1 MYLST
6 ITTDFS
12 GNPDVGGMKIN
23 IPEFIEYLVKGWH
36 MIIRKHQTWQL
47 VFHSSL
53 QDNSCDCYYA

>member
-12 GNPDVGGMKIN
+12 GNPDVGG
-23 IPEFIEYLVKGWH
+23 